1 MGDSDHD
8 QDHAQPID
16 SSTDCDG
23 AGRQACRSAPSC
35 QTSHREDT
43 TRIIAVRRFST
54 NSTQWLPGDRPH
66 RPPTR
71 VGSINVQ
78 PTLSSP
84 AAQEAILANPVVIVG
99 YDPSW
104 PDTFAQLRDRV
115 AAALG
120 PLAVAIEHIG
130 STAVPGL
137 AAKPIIDLDVV
148 IANRANLPA
157 VMRRL
162 RPLGYHH
169 EGDLGVP
176 GREAFTTPAGAPP
189 HHLYVCV
196 VGTPA
201 LNRHLTFRD
210 ALRAHP
216 AAADAYGDL
225 KRTLAARLS
234 HDRVAYTEAKT
245 GFVERALA
253 EAAPA

>member
-1 MGDSDHD
+1 
-8 QDHAQPID
+8 
-16 SSTDCDG
+16 
-23 AGRQACRSAPSC
+23 
-35 QTSHREDT
+35 
-43 TRIIAVRRFST
+43 
-54 NSTQWLPGDRPH
+54 
-66 RPPTR
+66 
-71 VGSINVQ
+71 
-78 PTLSSP
+78 LSSP
-84 AAQEAILANPVVIVG
+84 AAQEAILANPVVIVD
-99 YDPSW
+99 YDPTW

-148 IANRANLPA
+148 IANRADLPA
-157 VMRRL
+157 VMQRL

-176 GREAFTTPAGAPP
+176 GREAFTTPAGVPP

-201 LNRHLTFRD
+201 LNRHLAFRD
-210 ALRAHP
+210 ALRADP
-216 AAADAYGDL
+216 AAAHAYGDL

-245 GFVERALA
+245 GFVERVLA
-253 EAAPA
+253 EAPA